1 MWAPDT
7 TMALASIVYDWRVHD
22 IGLLILHSKRLEG
35 ELSAMLDPPQRFDQ
49 FAEHL
54 DYVPSAAT
62 ARLEDVAHHSSTSQ
76 TPSHNTASSASTGV
90 AAMPSQS
97 SSNTASAPAELAESP
112 AQKAYQSDVI
122 DGALQDYVTKSK
134 EIGGPVSEHV
144 SHDQFWTT
152 RKLFTQ

>member
-1 MWAPDT
+1 
-7 TMALASIVYDWRVHD
+7 
-22 IGLLILHSKRLEG
+22 
-35 ELSAMLDPPQRFDQ
+35 MLDPPQRFDQ

-144 SHDQFWTT
+144 SHDQF
-152 RKLFTQ
+152 